1 MLSRAERAVQLLRGI
16 GISRSTPR
24 FTSCQPAARR
34 ALLKAAFGLVGTGF
48 VAGVPAV
55 SVRADTETLPK
66 ELVLGLVPALS
77 PQRFVGLFGPLADYL
92 SADIGIPLRMEGAP
106 GFADYLTRVVN
117 EQRYDLT
124 ISGADLYYFAQ
135 VRAGYRAI
143 VKLAGPGVKLVIV
156 TRRDGGIADIGQLP
170 GHSVATADPLSFS
183 TRTGRMTL
191 REHGI
196 DPDRDVEIVV
206 TQNLNAAMLAMLN
219 GLTDAA
225 MFFEPVL
232 LRAVQETRNQIQIL
246 AESAAVPP
254 HPISVSPRVS
264 DALALR
270 LQQSL
275 LAFGSR
281 PEGELFFRAMGWPGF
296 AAAAPEDYAALS
308 WVLDDMDRELA
319 DEHGD

>member
-1 MLSRAERAVQLLRGI
+1 MLSRAERAVRSLRGI
-16 GISRSTPR
+16 GISRAAPR
-24 FTSCQPAARR
+24 LTGYQPATRR
-34 ALLKAAFGLVGTGF
+34 ALLKATIGLIGAGF
-48 VAGVPAV
+48 VAGANAVP
-55 SVRADTETLPK
+55 VRADTEVLPN

-77 PQRFVGLFGPLADYL
+77 PRRFVGLFGPLADYL
-92 SADIGIPLRMEGAP
+92 SAELGIPVRMEGAP
-106 GFADYLTRVVN
+106 SFADYLTRIVE

-206 TQNLNAAMLAMLN
+206 TQNLNAAMLSMLN

-232 LRAVQETRNQIQIL
+232 LRADEETRNQIRIL
-246 AESAAVPP
+246 AESEALPP
-254 HPISVSPRVS
+254 HPISVGPRIS
-264 DALALR
+264 DALAFR

-275 LAFGSR
+275 LAFGSK
-281 PEGELFFRAMGWPGF
+281 PEGEVFFREMGWPGF
-296 AAAAPEDYAALS
+296 AAAAPEDYAAMS
-308 WVLDDMDRELA
+308 WVLEDMDRELA
-319 DEHGD
+319 NVHGD